1 MSQEQIRS
9 PTATT
14 SSKLSESRWVKR
26 SGSKASKGPTPA
38 RRYRGPETKVF
49 DISQGEESELTK
61 QIAELKHA
69 SQLKRQTRNLVI

>member
-1 MSQEQIRS
+1 MSQEPVRS

-26 SGSKASKGPTPA
+26 SGSKASKGPAPA
-38 RRYRGPETKVF
+38 RRYRAAETKVF
-49 DISQGEESELTK
+49 DITQGEESELTK

-69 SQLKRQTRNLVI
+69 SQLKR

>member
-1 MSQEQIRS
+1 MSQDPMRS

-26 SGSKASKGPTPA
+26 SGSKASKGHPPT
-38 RRYRGPETKVF
+38 RRYKEETKVL
-49 DISQGEESELTK
+49 DISQGDESELTK

-69 SQLKRQTRNLVI
+69 SQLKR